1 MVRSKLYTVIIITSF
16 VILFLQSVKPSFAA
30 LTLKPEIERLFLDG
44 VVMAFHD
51 QFYEAQSK
59 FDSVCTLDK
68 VSPIGHF
75 CKAFVYDL
83 FMDEYRSL
91 KFMKEFED
99 EVAVAIKMGET
110 QVAASVQTP
119 ETFLFTGG
127 VYGIRGVRKAMLGDW
142 WGAFKDAL
150 KGIAHVRKSIEM
162 DSTMY
167 DAYYGIGNY
176 DYWKSVRTKGLWWLP
191 FVSDKREQGFQEL
204 YLSIEKGKFV
214 PLASR
219 TALLRIYVEEKR
231 YQDCI
236 KIADELIKDYNR
248 DLHPLW
254 FKGYSLIKL
263 KQWKEADEIYKNAF
277 KLLTSKDF
285 HGPAGKAESWYYQAL
300 CAYNLGDKEQ
310 AKSLLS
316 QVFPLRGQINEK
328 IFFYENIFDEAL
340 KLQNEIDGKKS
351 YN

>member
-1 MVRSKLYTVIIITSF
+1 MSKLKLYKRLIIIAF
-16 VILFLQSVKPSFAA
+16 AIVFLLSVKQSYAV
-30 LTLKPEIERLFLDG
+30 LTLKPEVELLFLDG
-44 VVMAFHD
+44 VVLAFHD

-99 EVAVAIKMGET
+99 EVAVAIKLGEE
-110 QVAASVQTP
+110 QVSAGVQTP
-119 ETFLFTGG
+119 ETFLFVGG

-150 KGIAHVRKSIEM
+150 KGISHIMKSVDM
-162 DSTMY
+162 DSTLF
-167 DAYYGIGNY
+167 DSYYGIGTYN
-176 DYWKSVRTKGLWWLP
+176 YWKSVRTKELWWLP
-191 FVSDKREQGFQEL
+191 FISDKREQGIQEL
-204 YLSIEKGKFV
+204 YLAIGKGKFV

-219 TALLRIYVEEKR
+219 SALLRIYVEEKR
-231 YQDCI
+231 YEDCI
-236 KIADELIKDYNR
+236 KIADELLKEYNF

-263 KQWKEADEIYKNAF
+263 KQWKEANEIYREAF

-285 HGPAGKAESWYYQAL
+285 HGPAGKVESWYYQAL
-300 CAYNLGDKEQ
+300 CSYNLGDTEH
-310 AKSLLS
+310 AKTILS

-328 IFFYENIFDEAL
+328 IFFYENIFDEAE
-340 KLQNEIDGKKS
+340 KLQKEITGKKQ
-351 YN
+351 